1 MILPTACIN
10 WAALRSGL
18 SLPDFMASLDPEREE
33 EILKTYN
40 AWRKSKGLPEARPVA
55 AEPRATKPQPSTQDD
70 DVDKPQ
76 ADDARE
82 PQADDLDEPQHD
94 DVAGLVSRIAE
105 QVEREE
111 LEEAEL
117 IQEALRLPEERIPR
131 ELEGE
136 LEMEAMAEEADT
148 AQAAASQAATEP
160 QVEANTEPQAAT
172 APSEAPATASSE
184 VATTALATAP
194 SEAAATEPA
203 EPTTASEESPATE
216 QQSPATATQV
226 EPDGPIM
233 EADISE
239 RFLTIAR
246 TLPKVADPAVYEG
259 ILSELAEPVNVV
271 KSLAEETRKLYT
283 AKHRST
289 VGLRAFIEW
298 LSNNQH
304 TL

>member
-18 SLPDFMASLDPEREE
+18 SLPDFMASLDSEREE
-33 EILKTYN
+33 EILKSYN
-40 AWRKSKGLPEARPVA
+40 AWRKSKGLPEVRPVA
-55 AEPRATKPQPSTQDD
+55 AEPRATKPQPSTQGD

-82 PQADDLDEPQHD
+82 PQGEDEPQDD
-94 DVAGLVSRIAE
+94 DVAGLVSKIAD
-105 QVEREE
+105 QLARED
-111 LEEAEL
+111 LEDAEL
-117 IQEALRLPEERIPR
+117 IQEALRMPEERIPR
-131 ELEGE
+131 ELEEE

-148 AQAAASQAATEP
+148 AQQASAVPSEVAA
-160 QVEANTEPQAAT
+160 TEPQAAT
-172 APSEAPATASSE
+172 EPSE
-184 VATTALATAP
+184 VAATTP
-194 SEAAATEPA
+194 SEAAATAPQESPA
-203 EPTTASEESPATE
+203 TAPQESPATE
-216 QQSPATATQV
+216 QQSPTTAPQV

-233 EADISE
+233 ESDVSE

-246 TLPKVADPAVYEG
+246 TLPKVADPAMYEG
-259 ILSELAEPVNVV
+259 ILSKLAEPLDVV

-283 AKHRST
+283 AKHRPT
-289 VGLRAFIEW
+289 VGIRAFIEW

>member
-33 EILKTYN
+33 EILKSYN
-40 AWRKSKGLPEARPVA
+40 AWRKSKGLPEVRPVA
-55 AEPRATKPQPSTQDD
+55 AEPRATKPQPSTQGD

-82 PQADDLDEPQHD
+82 PQDGDLDEPQDD
-94 DVAGLVSRIAE
+94 DVAGLVSKIAD
-105 QVEREE
+105 QVAREE

-131 ELEGE
+131 ELEEE

-148 AQAAASQAATEP
+148 ADPATEQQVATEP
-160 QVEANTEPQAAT
+160 QVEANTAPQTATEPQTATAPQESPAT
-172 APSEAPATASSE
+172 APSEVVATAPQESP
-184 VATTALATAP
+184 ATAP
-194 SEAAATEPA
+194 SEVPAA
-203 EPTTASEESPATE
+203 E

-246 TLPKVADPAVYEG
+246 TLPKVADPALYQE
-259 ILSELAEPVNVV
+259 ILAQLDAPAEVV

-289 VGLRAFIEW
+289 VGLRTFIEW

-304 TL
+304 PL

>member
-33 EILKTYN
+33 EILKSYN
-40 AWRKSKGLPEARPVA
+40 AWRKSKGLPEVRPVA
-55 AEPRATKPQPSTQDD
+55 AEPRTPVSPAHEQGLSKAIAEGQMPAQG
-70 DVDKPQ
+70 
-76 ADDARE
+76 E
-82 PQADDLDEPQHD
+82 DEPQDD
-94 DVAGLVSRIAE
+94 DVAGLVSKIAE

-117 IQEALRLPEERIPR
+117 IQEALRLSEERIPR
-131 ELEGE
+131 ELEEE
-136 LEMEAMAEEADT
+136 LT
-148 AQAAASQAATEP
+148 AAAP
-160 QVEANTEPQAAT
+160 
-172 APSEAPATASSE
+172 SE
-184 VATTALATAP
+184 VATTAPATEPSEVAAAAP
-194 SEAAATEPA
+194 SEV
-203 EPTTASEESPATE
+203 PTTE
-216 QQSPATATQV
+216 QQSPATAPQV

-233 EADISE
+233 EADI
-239 RFLTIAR
+239 LTIAR
-246 TLPKVADPAVYEG
+246 TLPKVADPALYQE
-259 ILSELAEPVNVV
+259 ILAQLDAPAEVV

-289 VGLRAFIEW
+289 VGIRAFIEW

>member
-33 EILKTYN
+33 EILKSYN
-40 AWRKSKGLPEARPVA
+40 AWRKSKGLPEVRPVA
-55 AEPRATKPQPSTQDD
+55 AEPRATKPQPSTQGD

-82 PQADDLDEPQHD
+82 PQDGDLDEPQDD
-94 DVAGLVSRIAE
+94 DVAGLVSKIAD
-105 QVEREE
+105 QVAREE

-131 ELEGE
+131 ELEEE

-148 AQAAASQAATEP
+148 ADPATEQQVATEP
-160 QVEANTEPQAAT
+160 QVEANTAPQTATEPQTATAPQESPAT
-172 APSEAPATASSE
+172 APSEVVATAPQESP
-184 VATTALATAP
+184 ATAP
-194 SEAAATEPA
+194 SEVPAA
-203 EPTTASEESPATE
+203 E

-233 EADISE
+233 EADI
-239 RFLTIAR
+239 LTIAR
-246 TLPKVADPAVYEG
+246 TLPKVADPALYKE
-259 ILSELAEPVNVV
+259 ILAQLDAPAEVV

-289 VGLRAFIEW
+289 VGLRTFIEW

-304 TL
+304 PL

>member
-18 SLPDFMASLDPEREE
+18 SLPDFMASLNPQREE
-33 EILKTYN
+33 EILKSYN
-40 AWRKSKGLPEARPVA
+40 AWRKSKGLPEVRPVA
-55 AEPRATKPQPSTQDD
+55 AEPRATKPQPSTQGD

-82 PQADDLDEPQHD
+82 PQDDDLDVPQDD
-94 DVAGLVSRIAE
+94 DVAGLVSKIAD
-105 QVEREE
+105 QVAREE

-131 ELEGE
+131 ELEEE
-136 LEMEAMAEEADT
+136 LAAT
-148 AQAAASQAATEP
+148 APSEVAATEPQAATEP
-160 QVEANTEPQAAT
+160 SEVAATTPSEAAAT
-172 APSEAPATASSE
+172 APSEAVATAPQESPATA
-184 VATTALATAP
+184 P
-194 SEAAATEPA
+194 Q
-203 EPTTASEESPATE
+203 ESPATE

-239 RFLTIAR
+239 RFLSIAR
-246 TLPKVADPAVYEG
+246 TLPKVADPAMYEG
-259 ILSELAEPVNVV
+259 ILSKLAEPLDVV

-289 VGLRAFIEW
+289 VGLRTFIEW

-304 TL
+304 PL

>member
-33 EILKTYN
+33 EILKSYN
-40 AWRKSKGLPEARPVA
+40 AWRKSKGLPEVRPVA
-55 AEPRATKPQPSTQDD
+55 AEPRATKPQPSTQGD

-82 PQADDLDEPQHD
+82 PQDGDLDEPQDD
-94 DVAGLVSRIAE
+94 DVAGLVSKIAD
-105 QVEREE
+105 QVAREE

-131 ELEGE
+131 ELEEE

-148 AQAAASQAATEP
+148 ADPATEQQVATEP
-160 QVEANTEPQAAT
+160 QVEANTAPQTATEPQTATAPQESPAT
-172 APSEAPATASSE
+172 APSEVPAA
-184 VATTALATAP
+184 
-194 SEAAATEPA
+194 
-203 EPTTASEESPATE
+203 E

-233 EADISE
+233 EADI
-239 RFLTIAR
+239 LTIAR
-246 TLPKVADPAVYEG
+246 TLPKVADPALYKE
-259 ILSELAEPVNVV
+259 ILAQLDAPAEVV

-289 VGLRAFIEW
+289 VGLRTFIEW

-304 TL
+304 PL

>member
-18 SLPDFMASLDPEREE
+18 SLPDFMASLNPQREE
-33 EILKTYN
+33 EILKSYN
-40 AWRKSKGLPEARPVA
+40 AWRKDKGLPEVRPVA
-55 AEPRATKPQPSTQDD
+55 AEPRATKPQPSTQGD

-82 PQADDLDEPQHD
+82 PQADDLDEPQD
-94 DVAGLVSRIAE
+94 DDISGLVSKIAD
-105 QVEREE
+105 QVAREE

-131 ELEGE
+131 ELEEE

-172 APSEAPATASSE
+172 ASSEAAATVPSE
-184 VATTALATAP
+184 VAATALATAP
-194 SEAAATEPA
+194 SEAASTEPA
-203 EPTTASEESPATE
+203 EPTTASEEPSKKKDLSTSAP
-216 QQSPATATQV
+216 QV

-246 TLPKVADPAVYEG
+246 TLPKVADPALYQE
-259 ILSELAEPVNVV
+259 ILAQLDAPAEVV

-304 TL
+304 PL

>member
-33 EILKTYN
+33 EIPKSYN
-40 AWRKSKGLPEARPVA
+40 AWRKSKGLPEVRPVA
-55 AEPRATKPQPSTQDD
+55 AEPRATKPQPFTQCD

-82 PQADDLDEPQHD
+82 PQDDDLDETQDD
-94 DVAGLVSRIAE
+94 DVAGLVSKIAD
-105 QVEREE
+105 QVAREE
-111 LEEAEL
+111 MEEAEL

-131 ELEGE
+131 ELEE
-136 LEMEAMAEEADT
+136 EMEMEAMAEKADT
-148 AQAAASQAATEP
+148 AQAAAPQVATEP
-160 QVEANTEPQAAT
+160 QTAT

-184 VATTALATAP
+184 VATTAP
-194 SEAAATEPA
+194 Q
-203 EPTTASEESPATE
+203 ESPATE

-246 TLPKVADPAVYEG
+246 TLPKVADPAMYEG
-259 ILSELAEPVNVV
+259 ILSKLADPLDVV

-289 VGLRAFIEW
+289 VGIRAFIEW

>member
-33 EILKTYN
+33 EILKSYN
-40 AWRKSKGLPEARPVA
+40 AWRKSKGLLEVRPVA
-55 AEPRATKPQPSTQDD
+55 AEPRATKPQPSTQGD

-82 PQADDLDEPQHD
+82 PQDDDADEPQHD
-94 DVAGLVSRIAE
+94 DVAGLVSKIAD

-117 IQEALRLPEERIPR
+117 IQEVLRMPEERIPR
-131 ELEGE
+131 ELEEE
-136 LEMEAMAEEADT
+136 L
-148 AQAAASQAATEP
+148 
-160 QVEANTEPQAAT
+160 AAT
-172 APSEAPATASSE
+172 APSE
-184 VATTALATAP
+184 V
-194 SEAAATEPA
+194 AATEPQESPA
-203 EPTTASEESPATE
+203 TAPQESPATE
-216 QQSPATATQV
+216 QESPTTAPQV

-246 TLPKVADPAVYEG
+246 TLPKVADPALYKE
-259 ILSELAEPVNVV
+259 ILAQLDAPADVV

>member
-33 EILKTYN
+33 EILKSYN
-40 AWRKSKGLPEARPVA
+40 AWRKDKGLPEVRPVA
-55 AEPRATKPQPSTQDD
+55 AEPRATKPQPSTQGD

-82 PQADDLDEPQHD
+82 PQGEDEPQDD
-94 DVAGLVSRIAE
+94 DVAGLVSKIAD
-105 QVEREE
+105 QVAREE

-131 ELEGE
+131 ELEEE

-148 AQAAASQAATEP
+148 AQAAASQAAAAS

-194 SEAAATEPA
+194 SEVVATAPQ
-203 EPTTASEESPATE
+203 ESPATE

-233 EADISE
+233 EADI
-239 RFLTIAR
+239 LTIAR
-246 TLPKVADPAVYEG
+246 TLPKVADPALYQE
-259 ILSELAEPVNVV
+259 ILAQLDAPAEVV
-271 KSLAEETRKLYT
+271 KSLAEETRKMYT

-298 LSNNQH
+298 LSKDFHH
-304 TL
+304 TAEQ